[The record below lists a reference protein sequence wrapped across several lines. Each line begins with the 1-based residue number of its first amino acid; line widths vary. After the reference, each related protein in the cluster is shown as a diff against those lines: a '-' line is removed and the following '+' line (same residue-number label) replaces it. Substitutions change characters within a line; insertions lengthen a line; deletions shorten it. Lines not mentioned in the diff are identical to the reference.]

1 MAVSRR
7 LAPLCVLLA
16 SLAACT
22 SYHDQLIAKG
32 YPPAYADGF
41 SDGCQTGKQAV
52 NGIGYEHKDARRF
65 AAEKPYQQGWDAG
78 YAQCVQVAQRE
89 EQQRFIE
96 QVRENRESA
105 ESLLLRSRTR

>member
-1 MAVSRR
+1 MAVSRH
-7 LAPLCVLLA
+7 LVTVLVLLSA
-16 SLAACT
+16 LAGCA

-89 EQQRFIE
+89 EQQRFAD
-96 QVRENRESA
+96 QVRENREGA
-105 ESLLLRSRTR
+105 EQLYLRSKTR